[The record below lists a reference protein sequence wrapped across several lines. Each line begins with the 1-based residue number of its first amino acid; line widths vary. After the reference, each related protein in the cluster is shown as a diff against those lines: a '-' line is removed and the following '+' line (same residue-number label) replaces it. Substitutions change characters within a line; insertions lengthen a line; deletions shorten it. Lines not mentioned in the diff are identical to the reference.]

1 MSNPPY
7 LYIPVSEEE
16 WGKLSSSTRNSI
28 NRIEQRTCEF
38 IRHVYSNHSEVA
50 EEILKR
56 IGFVDENAILF
67 PTRRNQ
73 K

>member
-1 MSNPPY
+1 MS
-7 LYIPVSEEE
+7 EKE
-16 WGKLSSSTRNSI
+16 WGKLSSSARV

-38 IRHVYSNHSEVA
+38 IRHVYYDNPEAA

-56 IGFVDENAILF
+56 IGFVRKRNLIPQLGEN
-67 PTRRNQ
+67 R